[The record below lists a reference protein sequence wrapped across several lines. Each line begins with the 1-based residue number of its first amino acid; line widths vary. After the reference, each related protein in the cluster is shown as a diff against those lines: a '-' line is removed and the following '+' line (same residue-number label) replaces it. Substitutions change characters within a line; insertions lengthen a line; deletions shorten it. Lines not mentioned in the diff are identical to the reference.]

1 MIKDQSYEYIRVGI
15 VYAHYSCRGPGQ
27 RPVVVPCLHKLQSRA
42 RALERKSVII
52 MSRFGID
59 CSTPARLPPKNVP
72 IMVICVL
79 DRLGGVGGG
88 CGCGVGFIN
97 LSFPRCIEI
106 GFNVHTCSHQIA

>member
-1 MIKDQSYEYIRVGI
+1 MNTYDLGSYTHTIHAEVLAKGRWWYLVFINCNRV
-15 VYAHYSCRGPGQ
+15 
-27 RPVVVPCLHKLQSRA
+27 
-42 RALERKSVII
+42 LERKSVII